1 MTELMAVKLYYLER
15 KHNENI
21 MNKQKI
27 AHQPSTG
34 TSGRHTVTEERY
46 YVQKITEQIFV
57 IRDRVPADDEAEHN
71 ARIIKS
77 FDMGHDAYVYVDMLN
92 EKQRKLDTEK
102 REDR

>member
-1 MTELMAVKLYYLER
+1 
-15 KHNENI
+15 

-27 AHQPSTG
+27 HHPLTENSRRSTL
-34 TSGRHTVTEERY
+34 TEERY

-57 IRDRVPADDEAEHN
+57 IRDRVPDTTEAN

-92 EKQRKLDTEK
+92 EKQRKLDAEK
-102 REDR
+102 REER

>member
-1 MTELMAVKLYYLER
+1 
-15 KHNENI
+15 

-27 AHQPSTG
+27 THQPSPG
-34 TSGRHTVTEERY
+34 TSGRNTVTEDRY

-92 EKQRKLDTEK
+92 EKQRKLDAEK
-102 REDR
+102 REER

>member
-1 MTELMAVKLYYLER
+1 MNVNLYHLER

-34 TSGRHTVTEERY
+34 TSGRNTVTEERY

-57 IRDRVPADDEAEHN
+57 IRDRVPADDEMEHN

-92 EKQRKLDTEK
+92 EKQRKLDAEK
-102 REDR
+102 REER